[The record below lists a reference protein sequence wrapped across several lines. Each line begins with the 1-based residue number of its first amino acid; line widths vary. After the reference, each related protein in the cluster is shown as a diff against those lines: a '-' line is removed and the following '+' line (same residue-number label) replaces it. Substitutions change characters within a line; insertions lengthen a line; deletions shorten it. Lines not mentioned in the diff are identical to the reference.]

1 MTPGGPFRP
10 AATPLRLPGAR
21 PEIPPKTRWRMQLA
35 CIVGR
40 SGDDAGA
47 CGCGGLLVRRR
58 TRREPKADLPRG
70 PAGVSRGALRTSGL
84 GERFRPRMRAFAGIL
99 SVVPTKDEPRVHSQ
113 RPASAASGKGGW
125 RSRKIDATNK
135 PRRRRARGAALPRRC
150 ARRQKKDARRRTPE
164 DRRATGGHE
173 ATRPTRGT
181 S

>member
-99 SVVPTKDEPRVHSQ
+99 SVVPTKDEPRMPSQ
-113 RPASAASGKGGW
+113 RPASAASGEGGW

-135 PRRRRARGAALPRRC
+135 ARRRGSRAARPFRGD
-150 ARRQKKDARRRTPE
+150 ARDARRETPE
-164 DRRATGGHE
+164 ERRATGGHE
-173 ATRPTRGT
+173 ATRPTHRT